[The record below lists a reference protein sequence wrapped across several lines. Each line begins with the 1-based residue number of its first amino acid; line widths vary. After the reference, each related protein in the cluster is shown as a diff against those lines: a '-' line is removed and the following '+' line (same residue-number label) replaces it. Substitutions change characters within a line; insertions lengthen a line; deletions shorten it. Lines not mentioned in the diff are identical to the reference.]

1 MTHSLGFVYCT
12 QDWPHKAMQSLTH
25 DEIFHKILIATPEK
39 EDCDFVLENSWVWR
53 HRNLTVGPTYLLI
66 CFKRKHHISLKD
78 ENVSTVIHLSNSLL
92 KLLAGLLLR
101 KSVMQ
106 TRGFCWLVTMNSLQ
120 WSWEYLEDFLWQL
133 LRMAETSS
141 ARCVQVSYYI
151 LGGMMIY
158 WLTMWSRLQTR
169 LLVIFKAL

>member
-1 MTHSLGFVYCT
+1 MFKFHIIYLGEWWSIGWQCDHDYKLGCWLFLKHCNSLCCHVDLLCIY
-12 QDWPHKAMQSLTH
+12 SLWIG
-25 DEIFHKILIATPEK
+25 E
-39 EDCDFVLENSWVWR
+39 ENIQWD
-53 HRNLTVGPTYLLI
+53 
-66 CFKRKHHISLKD
+66 ISLKD

-151 LGGMMIY
+151 LRGMMIY